1 MDENQD
7 IIDEANEAQK
17 ALGKDI
23 KMINNRMKD
32 ILATMRTPGKLFM
45 DIVFMVILCGLLGVF
60 IYLAQKYFG
69 SKEQLKRMRLLK
81 L

>member
-1 MDENQD
+1 MDQNQE

-32 ILATMRTPGKLFM
+32 ILTQMRAPGKLFM
-45 DIVFMVILCGLLGVF
+45 DIIFMVILCGLLGVF
-60 IYLAQKYFG
+60 IYLVQKYYG
-69 SKEQLKRMRLLK
+69 GKEQLKRVRLLK
-81 L
+81 